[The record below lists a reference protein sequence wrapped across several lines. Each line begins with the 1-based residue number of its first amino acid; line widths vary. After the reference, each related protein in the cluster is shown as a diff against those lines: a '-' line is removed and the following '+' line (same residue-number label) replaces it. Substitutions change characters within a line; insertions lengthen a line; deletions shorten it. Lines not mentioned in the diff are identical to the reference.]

1 MPAFGYYGC
10 KDIASGVRDSEISP
24 VKFLVCFNCESS
36 KRRPYIEG
44 IAAKKKNCLRKGAN
58 LKTRFLCS

>member
-10 KDIASGVRDSEISP
+10 KDIASRVRDSEISP

-44 IAAKKKNCLRKGAN
+44 IAAKKTN
-58 LKTRFLCS
+58 